1 MITARAIG
9 MRFGDTIVLRDID
22 FDVVPGRVSGITG
35 RSGTGKTTLLRLL
48 AGIGTPDSG
57 VIRFDGKARASRG
70 SVAMID
76 QHPRLVCN
84 PRWTL
89 SQIIREPADIMR
101 RPVDPD
107 GYATR
112 VGLDPELL
120 SRFPSQVSD
129 GQLQRACLARVLVQK
144 PTYLLCDEPTA
155 MLDPIAAADVATLLR
170 SIAADGV
177 GMALVSHDRTLVEQ
191 MCSTTT
197 TLPGPGVS

>member
-9 MRFGDTIVLRDID
+9 VRFGGATVLRDIN
-22 FDVVPGRVSGITG
+22 FDVAPGCVSGIIG
-35 RSGTGKTTLLRLL
+35 RSGSGKTTLLQIL
-48 AGIGTPDSG
+48 AGIRPPDAG
-57 VIRFDGKARASRG
+57 VVRFAGKARAPRG

-101 RPVDPD
+101 RPIDPVSH
-107 GYATR
+107 AART
-112 VGLDPELL
+112 GLDPELL
-120 SRFPSQVSD
+120 GRFPSQVSD
-129 GQLQRACLARVLVQK
+129 GQLQRACLARVLVQE

-155 MLDPIAAADVATLLR
+155 MLDPIAAADVASLLR

-177 GMALVSHDRTLVEQ
+177 GMALVSHDRPLVEQ
-191 MCSTTT
+191 MCSTIT

>member
-9 MRFGDTIVLRDID
+9 VRFGGTTVLRDID
-22 FDVVPGRVSGITG
+22 FDVVPGRVSGIIG
-35 RSGTGKTTLLRLL
+35 RSGSGKTTLLQVL
-48 AGIGTPDSG
+48 AGIRPPDAG
-57 VIRFDGKARASRG
+57 EVRFDGTARAPRG

-89 SQIIREPADIMR
+89 SQIICEPADIMR

-107 GYATR
+107 SYAART
-112 VGLDPELL
+112 GLDPELL

-144 PTYLLCDEPTA
+144 PKYLLCDEPTA
-155 MLDPIAAADVATLLR
+155 MLDPIAAADVASLLR
-170 SIAADGV
+170 SIAAEGV
-177 GMALVSHDRTLVEQ
+177 GMALVSHDRGLVEQ
-191 MCSTTT
+191 MCSTIT

>member
-9 MRFGDTIVLRDID
+9 VRFGGTRVLRDID
-22 FDVVPGRVSGITG
+22 FDVVPGRVSGIIG
-35 RSGTGKTTLLRLL
+35 RSGCGKSTLLQVL
-48 AGIGTPDSG
+48 AGIRTPDTG
-57 VIRFDGKARASRG
+57 EVRFDGTARAPRG

-89 SQIIREPADIMR
+89 SQIIREPSDIMG

-107 GYATR
+107 SYAART
-112 VGLDPELL
+112 GLDPELL

-129 GQLQRACLARVLVQK
+129 GQLQRACLARVLVQE

-155 MLDPIAAADVATLLR
+155 MLDPIAAADVTSLLR
-170 SIAADGV
+170 SIAAEGA
-177 GMALVSHDRTLVEQ
+177 GMALISHDSTLVEQ
-191 MCSTTT
+191 MCSTIT

>member
-9 MRFGDTIVLRDID
+9 VRFGGATVLRDIN
-22 FDVVPGRVSGITG
+22 FDVEPGCVSGIIG
-35 RSGTGKTTLLRLL
+35 RSGSGKTTLLQIL
-48 AGIGTPDSG
+48 AGIRPPDAG
-57 VIRFDGKARASRG
+57 VVRFAGKARAPRG
-70 SVAMID
+70 SVAMIA

-101 RPVDPD
+101 RPIDPVSH
-107 GYATR
+107 AART
-112 VGLDPELL
+112 GLDPELL
-120 SRFPSQVSD
+120 GRFPSQVSD
-129 GQLQRACLARVLVQK
+129 GQLQRACLARVLVQE

-155 MLDPIAAADVATLLR
+155 MLDPIAAADVASLLR

-191 MCSTTT
+191 MCSTIT

>member
-9 MRFGDTIVLRDID
+9 VRFGRTTVLRDID
-22 FDVVPGRVSGITG
+22 FDVAPGRVSGIIG
-35 RSGTGKTTLLRLL
+35 RSGSGKTTLLQVL
-48 AGIGTPDSG
+48 ADIRTPDAG
-57 VIRFDGKARASRG
+57 EMRFDGTARASRG

-89 SQIIREPADIMR
+89 SQIIREPGDIMR

-107 GYATR
+107 SYAART
-112 VGLDPELL
+112 GLDPELL
-120 SRFPSQVSD
+120 DRFPSQVSD
-129 GQLQRACLARVLVQK
+129 GQLQRACLARVLVQE

-155 MLDPIAAADVATLLR
+155 MLDPIAAADVASLLR
-170 SIAADGV
+170 SIAAEGV
-177 GMALVSHDRTLVEQ
+177 GMALVSHDSGLVEQ
-191 MCSTTT
+191 MCSTIT